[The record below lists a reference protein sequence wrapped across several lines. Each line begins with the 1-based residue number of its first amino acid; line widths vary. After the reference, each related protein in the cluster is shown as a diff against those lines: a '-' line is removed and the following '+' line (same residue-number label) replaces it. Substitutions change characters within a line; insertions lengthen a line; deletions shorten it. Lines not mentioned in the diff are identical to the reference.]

1 MKHYPEW
8 RIRYNTAH
16 YQHTLKHTPNV
27 VKDGFYTGP
36 ANFPKVETANGLT
49 QFCINYIN
57 WTGGNATRVS
67 SAGRYL
73 QGRYIPSTTRKGT
86 ADIMATIRGKSV
98 KLEIKVGKDRPS
110 KEQLA
115 EQAREQAAGGFYF
128 FVRNPVEF
136 FYIYDQLTSH

>member
-1 MKHYPEW
+1 M
-8 RIRYNTAH
+8 IRYNTAH
-16 YQHTLKHTPNV
+16 YNYVNQRSPTF

-98 KLEIKVGKDRPS
+98 KLEIKCGKDRPS

-115 EQAREQAAGGFYF
+115 EQQRERQAGGIYE
-128 FVRNPVEF
+128 FVHSPEEF
-136 FYIYDQLTSH
+136 FLLFDKL